1 MPAGSSGRVT
11 VVSGGTN
18 GMGRALALARLA
30 RGDQVVAIGSDPAK
44 GRALGDAI
52 TFLRADLTS
61 IADTRRVIAAV
72 LERWPVVDA
81 LALFANRQAPARI
94 STVDGLEA
102 TFALYYLSRHLL
114 SHGLRDALDRAP
126 TPVIV
131 NVAGVGI
138 TKGSI
143 QWTDLQ
149 LRRRYRM
156 ITAQLQAARAND
168 LLGVDFAATSGSRA
182 RYVLY
187 HPGFTR
193 SGDLSGSPPRC
204 GRRSGWRRRWRPGP
218 SRRPCGRSSTGST
231 RRRPPRSRPSTAAG
245 RCRSTCPPWI
255 RAPPPASPP
264 SPPDCSRRR
273 DHRCDERAGSGG
285 AGQPAVTGPGPAGQ
299 VPGPSGGG
307 PPHCQPF
314 RAWLNSPRAVAGR
327 RSAKSALGSGRGSA
341 GTMSITRGRTRALR

>member
-138 TKGSI
+138 TRGSI

-193 SGDLSGSPPRC
+193 SGDLSALPAPLRAAIRVAAKVAARPVEASVRPVVDWIDTPPAAPLTAVDRGRSLPLDLPTLDSGRRHPPR
-204 GRRSGWRRRWRPGP
+204 RRHRR
-218 SRRPCGRSSTGST
+218 
-231 RRRPPRSRPSTAAG
+231 TA
-245 RCRSTCPPWI
+245 R
-255 RAPPPASPP
+255 
-264 SPPDCSRRR
+264 
-273 DHRCDERAGSGG
+273 G
-285 AGQPAVTGPGPAGQ
+285 AA
-299 VPGPSGGG
+299 
-307 PPHCQPF
+307 
-314 RAWLNSPRAVAGR
+314 
-327 RSAKSALGSGRGSA
+327 
-341 GTMSITRGRTRALR
+341 TMMR